1 MDSTNIN
8 NTSGNTL
15 RNKIALY
22 KDIDSQF
29 IHWIKILYD
38 GIKKVP
44 SEEYNMLSS
53 VGGKELFSIYETHG
67 KCVLISYISKDKQD
81 EYMQFI
87 CEYLDE
93 HISHGNTTLDQL
105 IDEMCDT
112 CYTIVMS
119 DSSRNMVFKF
129 LELDK
134 VYPSDKIGIW
144 RNMENLKGLSLCV
157 RKCLNV
163 FVNSKIN
170 NALIDEFTE
179 NTVDEFT
186 EDTVGAFVSNC
197 KCKYK
202 ELVSKI

>member
-1 MDSTNIN
+1 
-8 NTSGNTL
+8 
-15 RNKIALY
+15 
-22 KDIDSQF
+22 
-29 IHWIKILYD
+29 
-38 GIKKVP
+38 
-44 SEEYNMLSS
+44 
-53 VGGKELFSIYETHG
+53 
-67 KCVLISYISKDKQD
+67 
-81 EYMQFI
+81 MQFI

-112 CYTIVMS
+112 CYNIVMS